1 MLNPLLEE
9 LSKFEKKNIYIY
21 FYGSHTRKLRGI
33 VVLQLLISR
42 GSALF
47 KEKYP
52 FFPSM
57 WLSPFFS
64 SFDHNLYS
72 LIARINHGPS
82 REISIGGP
90 ISRGQVAARDIS
102 ARFVLAS
109 RRRRAVRF
117 PAGGNAIHGDTWSCK
132 SYRVNCRV
140 LGPVRAHFAS
150 ILNANRPSLPAAR
163 APPRPR
169 LAVISFDDEN
179 SIYVC
184 LGHRNASAL
193 VRYDGESS
201 QERGFSFFFV

>member
-9 LSKFEKKNIYIY
+9 LSKFEKKYIYIY
-21 FYGSHTRKLRGI
+21 FYGSYTRKLRGI

-57 WLSPFFS
+57 WLPPFFS

-117 PAGGNAIHGDTWSCK
+117 PAGGNAIHGDT
-132 SYRVNCRV
+132 
-140 LGPVRAHFAS
+140 
-150 ILNANRPSLPAAR
+150 
-163 APPRPR
+163 
-169 LAVISFDDEN
+169 
-179 SIYVC
+179 
-184 LGHRNASAL
+184 
-193 VRYDGESS
+193 
-201 QERGFSFFFV
+201 